1 MARATRAVLALIEA
15 MQGESTASPV
25 GALVGQGI
33 GREAYRGRAIV
44 IAGPHDEFDAIQAG
58 DVLIAPF
65 TSPSFNSI
73 FPLLGAVAV
82 EEGGPM
88 SHTAIVSREF
98 GVPAVVGVAG
108 ILSTVRTGD
117 EVVVD
122 PTAGTV
128 TVC

>member
-1 MARATRAVLALIEA
+1 
-15 MQGESTASPV
+15 MQGEPAAASE

-33 GREAYRGRAIV
+33 GNEAYRGRAIV
-44 IAGPHDEFDAIQAG
+44 IAGPHDDFDAIEAG

-98 GVPAVVGVAG
+98 DVPAIVGVAG
-108 ILSTVRTGD
+108 LLNTIRTGD
-117 EVVVD
+117 EVEID

-128 TVC
+128 TLC